1 MKAKTFITSFVAATA
16 VLALIFGLC
25 VVFNSDAF
33 DKAYSALHEFSEGAG
48 TEIVTDE
55 NKAKSATVERKNND
69 ERTLVCV
76 MYHNILKS
84 RNGKYIVSPKQ
95 FEDDLA
101 AYRDAGFTTVFPS
114 EIADFVY
121 GDGELPEKPL
131 LITFDDGKYNNMF
144 YGLPLLEK
152 YDAKAEMNPV
162 GAFTEFSAS
171 SGDHSNPNY
180 SHVTWEQI
188 GELHKSGRFE
198 LGNHSYNMHRYKP
211 RFGIMPKVGE
221 NPAEYRKTLKED
233 TGRLQDKIL
242 CATGELPLTYAY
254 PFGEYNDDALA
265 VLRGMGFKLFL
276 TCNEGVSIIRRGAP
290 ESLFLIKRANRDG
303 SLTSAEMTQRLRLY
317 AKKAE
322 SRAEANRG

>member
-48 TEIVTDE
+48 TEIGTDE
-55 NKAKSATVERKNND
+55 NKAKSAAVERKNND

-84 RNGKYIVSPKQ
+84 RNGKYIVSPQQ
-95 FEDDLA
+95 FDNDLA
-101 AYRDAGFTTVFPS
+101 AFRDEGFVTVFPS
-114 EIADFVY
+114 EVVDFVY

-131 LITFDDGKYNNMF
+131 LITFDDGKYNNMY

-152 YDAKAEMNPV
+152 YGDKAVMCPV
-162 GAFTEFSAS
+162 GAFSEFSTV
-171 SGDHSNPNY
+171 SGDDSNPNY
-180 SHVTWEQI
+180 SHVTWGQM
-188 GELHKSGRFE
+188 GELSASGVFE
-198 LGNHSYNMHRYKP
+198 MGNHSYDMHRYKP
-211 RFGIMPKVGE
+211 RFGILRKEGE
-221 NPAEYRKTLKED
+221 SPAEYRKTLKED

-265 VLRGMGFKLFL
+265 VLRSMGFKLFL

-322 SRAEANRG
+322 SQAAANRG